1 MCVATS
7 KDQAEAWF
15 NQRAREGGGWLFI
28 QLGAKQAR
36 ISSLEGFRKMSGVD
50 PENGAREISSS
61 EAPTRWLTL
70 FGVL

>member
-28 QLGAKQAR
+28 QLGAKQA
-36 ISSLEGFRKMSGVD
+36 
-50 PENGAREISSS
+50 
-61 EAPTRWLTL
+61 
-70 FGVL
+70 